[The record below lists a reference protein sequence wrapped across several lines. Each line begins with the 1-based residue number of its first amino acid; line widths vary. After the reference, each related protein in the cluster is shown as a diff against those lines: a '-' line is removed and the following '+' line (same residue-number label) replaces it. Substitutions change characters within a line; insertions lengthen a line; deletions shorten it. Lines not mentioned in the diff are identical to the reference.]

1 MQKPLQQKEFFLHIF
16 SYMHKSI
23 VLVRCWKEFHLQ
35 NIQIPLNIQKMV
47 FEIYM

>member
-23 VLVRCWKEFHLQ
+23 VLVRSWKEFHLQ
-35 NIQIPLNIQKMV
+35 NIQIPLNIQKIV